1 MSGDNSKAAS
11 PAAAP
16 TGAPRARR
24 QLNAA
29 LDDQANI
36 AAAHLEAMN
45 SRHVER
51 MEVDYP
57 LGNLRPSP
65 GNPRRKSL
73 DKAGVTAEL
82 VQQLAIRPRES
93 FENWSARL
101 EEFLSTEAEK
111 LDTRSRV
118 VWDELF
124 DLAISLYTGELIQP
138 IVASPEGEI
147 LAGERR
153 WTASLLAGKNYNR
166 VILRTVP
173 KNRETLYRLIENIRR
188 SELSVAETAWAIR
201 QVMVDVT
208 EQPCGDTNREITIS
222 LVQSVI
228 GAGETQSAYYRAICR
243 LPEDDPVLAAI
254 LAGGYTS
261 LRVAYEDASR
271 RLRELRQA
279 PPAAEVV
286 VNQGEL
292 TSNTGRAS
300 TPKAPAARVPSFK
313 ARLPGT
319 EGGIRFLKAVST
331 IEDLP
336 SEAAEAL
343 KNTLASWNAAPD
355 KARQN
360 MLASLLTTLFEA
372 FDPLDEAASVEG
384 DGADGGK
391 TT

>member
-16 TGAPRARR
+16 AGAPRARR

-57 LGNLRPSP
+57 LSNLRPSP
-65 GNPRRKSL
+65 DNPRRKSL

-82 VQQLAIRPRES
+82 VQQLAIRPREP
-93 FENWSARL
+93 FESWSARL
-101 EEFLSTEAEK
+101 EDFLTTEGEK

-124 DLAISLYTGELIQP
+124 DLAISLYTGELVQP

-166 VILRTVP
+166 VILRAVP
-173 KNRETLYRLIENIRR
+173 KNKEALYRLIENIRR
-188 SELSVAETAWAIR
+188 SDLSVAETAWAIR

-208 EQPCGDTNREITIS
+208 GKPCGETNREISIQ

-228 GAGETQSAYYRAICR
+228 GAGHTQSAYYRAICR

-254 LAGGYTS
+254 LAGEYAS

-279 PPAAEVV
+279 PPAAEAA

-292 TSNTGRAS
+292 TTNTGRAS